1 MKTFTIDRNES
12 EIAFSVKH
20 MKISTVDGRFVDFNA
35 TMKSSK
41 KDFSDAK
48 IEFECNVNSINTKIT
63 ERDNHLKSEEF
74 FFTEKYPTMK
84 FKSISMKKEADV
96 YIVNGEMTIKDIT
109 RPLKL
114 TGIHN
119 ILENN
124 GENKKHKF
132 ELDGTLNRMDYNL
145 KFNVMSG
152 KGNSLISEEIK
163 LKIHVQMIEQ

>member
-1 MKTFTIDRNES
+1 M
-12 EIAFSVKH
+12 
-20 MKISTVDGRFVDFNA
+20 
-35 TMKSSK
+35 
-41 KDFSDAK
+41 
-48 IEFECNVNSINTKIT
+48 
-63 ERDNHLKSEEF
+63 
-74 FFTEKYPTMK
+74 MK
-84 FKSISMKKEADV
+84 FKSVSTKKEADV
-96 YIVNGEMTIKDIT
+96 YIINGEMTIKDIT

-119 ILENN
+119 ILEQN
-124 GENKKHKF
+124 GINKKHKF